1 MFWRLALATCSQ
13 LNPVAKIACFAQIG
27 QFLKPFEF
35 PLNFCDYSL
44 SSLFE
49 PLSNSPC
56 LSRKTSI
63 FFNISTSISKKK
75 VWIFLLS
82 LSISYS
88 LPWISWFVSFYWG
101 LCYMG
106 FRTWVGLFLLSVT
119 EWVLLI
125 ILLRCYI
132 LVLSWLN
139 FSIEYVYWSVLIWAC
154 HTHCDLS

>member
-1 MFWRLALATCSQ
+1 MFCTNRSVFKTFWVSLEL
-13 LNPVAKIACFAQIG
+13 LWLFIVFPVWTS
-27 QFLKPFEF
+27 LK
-35 PLNFCDYSL
+35 LTMSL
-44 SSLFE
+44 SKNFYF
-49 PLSNSPC
+49 
-56 LSRKTSI
+56 